1 MAADYSV
8 SLSLQVQSALASLR
22 ALTAGF
28 KKTDKAIDDTDK
40 ALNEFEQELKQ
51 QSRAVK
57 NTINAQTAYV
67 NKLKAL
73 QGGLTK
79 TSRKYK
85 LVTAEL
91 TKFEAKL
98 NSSKAAVAGFGRSIS
113 GLLGPLGVALASVA
127 GLQKAFAT
135 IAAQDFASA
144 KVRTLGVDSAAL
156 NEELKKVTASLKGQ
170 ASIVDLTA
178 SAYDVAS
185 AGFADAADAAQI
197 LEAAVNGAVGGFSD
211 TNTVAN
217 AATSV
222 LNAYGK
228 SASEAERLVDGFI
241 QTQNDGKIVVEEYAR
256 NIGKLA
262 PIAASVGVEIEEL
275 NGAIAAITASG
286 LNAEIGITGLRSAIA
301 KLSANSKEATDI
313 LAKYQVKIDA
323 NTIAADGLLGTLKK
337 LAKVT
342 DAADL
347 IKVLGTEA
355 GQSILPLLNNLEKTE
370 RLIENQKNVAGV
382 ARDAQ
387 VEAANTISG
396 AWRAVGNAFSDL
408 FADQSEASK
417 TLVPILNG
425 LADAIKAINSP
436 AGQAAIKIGA
446 MVTAVWALRKAIIAL
461 KATALAGWLAKLI
474 PLLAAGK
481 GGLVLMTAKTALL
494 TKATLAL
501 SAAMKTIPWLAAAAG
516 LAYVATEIFGA
527 FQEAEKLENL
537 INGFDTD
544 GINAEIKKLEKE
556 LENAQKQGESFID
569 MLMKFI
575 FQVDFAAERV
585 KGLKKNIND
594 LKAAEQVKLQL
605 TTDLRPDQGADLD
618 MAAIKKTVERV
629 EKEKERARKAG
640 VEKAK
645 QDADKAAKA
654 EEQRVKGI
662 ADQKARDARQLA
674 DLERDIRFQLEEDIA
689 EKRRQLIEAN
699 LDLERSRLK
708 ESQRGIFDTVRGIGL
723 DATQEEQEGLKR
735 EIAKLEDSI
744 RANTA
749 AMERASQGGPI
760 PGTSMGSY
768 REGGWG
774 PSGPNAYGPHFDIKE
789 ENGAWFS
796 RDALDRFV
804 KVNGQ
809 PLSSAITVPGGQFGA
824 MRPGGREHRA
834 WDYATNG
841 GNGVMTL
848 ANGAKWLETT
858 KTDWGDATAFMTPD
872 GKVYRV
878 IHGRFDPGSGG
889 QQQTQ
894 AAATGM
900 TAQTVGMGG
909 EIERQKT
916 ELEGLR
922 QKLIEVQNAAAGIN
936 ETIDLTR
943 VQEGVNLIRDRADSL
958 KQENDLLQLRND
970 LMAQGLEGAALD
982 TQLKL
987 AESQIKQ
994 TETMEYLNG
1003 EIAKQE
1009 KLVADAT
1016 AGTEEFVQAQL
1027 KLEKLRLLA
1036 AGLTDEW
1043 KRLNEEI
1050 SRGGQIAAQGEKG
1063 KIQTYMEGLED
1074 SINDTEGQVVAMA
1087 SSIESA
1093 VGGALNNIVNDLI
1106 KGNANIAESFSKMF
1120 IQIGQSFI
1128 QMATQMIAKALV
1140 LKALGVLFGGA
1151 TGAAGVATPAASAG
1165 VQGVAGSVASG
1176 FSQFLPSFSSPS
1188 SGSSAG
1194 SVTPVPITVEPFSAG
1209 PQPSTTQSFS
1219 TGFTTARENML
1230 TSQQTFATEQI
1241 TAAQDS
1247 MQSVGSGDGYTGG
1260 QIQVSY
1266 DVQRI
1271 NEVNYVS
1278 EEQMRESMKATI
1290 AQAEAEQLRM
1300 LRQVP
1305 TARRKAGIR

>member
-28 KKTDKAIDDTDK
+28 KKTDKAIDETDK

-57 NTINAQTAYV
+57 NTLNAQTAYV

-73 QGGLTK
+73 QGGLSK

-98 NSSKAAVAGFGRSIS
+98 NSSKGAVAGFGRSIS
-113 GLLGPLGVALASVA
+113 GLLGPLGVALAGVA

-135 IAAQDFASA
+135 ISAQDFASA

-156 NEELKKVTASLKGQ
+156 NVELKKVTASLKGQ
-170 ASIVDLTA
+170 ASVVDLTA
-178 SAYDVAS
+178 AAYDVAS
-185 AGFADAADAAQI
+185 AGYANAADAAKI
-197 LEAAVNGAVGGFSD
+197 LEASVNGAVGGFSD

-228 SASEAERLVDGFI
+228 SAADAERLVDGFI
-241 QTQNDGKIVVEEYAR
+241 QTQNDGKIVVAEYAA

-275 NGAIAAITASG
+275 NGAIASITSNG
-286 LNAEIGITGLRSAIA
+286 INAEIGITGLRSGIA

-313 LAKYQVKIDA
+313 LKKYKVEINA
-323 NTIAADGLLGTLKK
+323 NTIASDGLLGTLKK

-342 DAADL
+342 DQADVFK
-347 IKVLGTEA
+347 IVGVEA
-355 GQSILPLLNNLEKTE
+355 GQAIIPLINNLEKTE
-370 RLIENQKNVAGV
+370 RLIENQKDVAGV
-382 ARDAQ
+382 AKKAQ
-387 VEAANTISG
+387 EEAANTISG
-396 AWRAVGNAFSDL
+396 AWRAVGNSFSDL
-408 FADQSEASK
+408 FADQSAAAESI
-417 TLVPILNG
+417 VPILKSVAN
-425 LADAIKAINSP
+425 AIKAINSP
-436 AGQAAIKIGA
+436 AGQAALKLAA
-446 MVTAVWALRKAIIAL
+446 MATAIWGIQKAVIAL
-461 KATALAGWLAKLI
+461 KATAFIGWMTRLI
-474 PLLAAGK
+474 PLLKAGK
-481 GGLVLMTAKTALL
+481 LGLIAMKVQTGLL
-494 TKATLAL
+494 TKATYAL
-501 SAAMKTIPWLAAAAG
+501 STAMKTIPWVAAAAG
-516 LAYVATEIFGA
+516 LAYVGVEIFNA

-537 INGFDTD
+537 LNGFDTD
-544 GINAEIKKLEKE
+544 GINTEIKKLEKE
-556 LENAQKQGESFID
+556 IEDAKKEGASFID
-569 MLMKFI
+569 MLSGFI

-585 KGLKKNIND
+585 KGLEKNLND
-594 LKAAEQVKLQL
+594 LKYAQRIKLQL
-605 TTDLRPDQGADLD
+605 TTDLRPDQGGDLD
-618 MAAIKKTVERV
+618 MAAIRKTVERI
-629 EKEKERARKAG
+629 EKEKQAAKKRGEEEDKKAA
-640 VEKAK
+640 E
-645 QDADKAAKA
+645 KAAK
-654 EEQRVKGI
+654 EEERRLKGI

-674 DLERDIRFQLEEDIA
+674 DLERDLRFQLEEEVA
-689 EKRRQLIEAN
+689 EKRRRLIEAN
-699 LDLERSRLK
+699 LDLEQSRLD
-708 ESQRGIFDTVRGIGL
+708 EGQREIFGIIRGIGQ
-723 DATQEEQEGLKR
+723 DSTQERRDDLQRQL
-735 EIAKLEDSI
+735 AKLEDAI
-744 RANTA
+744 K
-749 AMERASQGGPI
+749 AMSGVIERASQGGPI
-760 PGTSMGSY
+760 PGTSKGSY

-789 ENGAWFS
+789 QNGAWFS
-796 RDALDRFV
+796 REALDKFV

-809 PLSSAITVPGGQFGA
+809 PLSSGTTVPGGQFGA

-834 WDYATNG
+834 WDYAFG
-841 GNGVMTL
+841 GQGVMTL
-848 ANGAKWLETT
+848 ANGAKWMETS

-894 AAATGM
+894 TAATGM
-900 TAQTVGMGG
+900 TAQSVG
-909 EIERQKT
+909 
-916 ELEGLR
+916 LEGER
-922 QKLIEVQNAAAGIN
+922 ARMEAEAAAIRQQLNQLNQEASEINPVLDTTKVEEGI
-936 ETIDLTR
+936 
-943 VQEGVNLIRDRADSL
+943 NLIRDRVKAM
-958 KQENDLLQLRND
+958 KAENDMIQLRNE
-970 LMAQGLEGAALD
+970 LMEQGLEGAALD
-982 TQLKL
+982 TQLQL
-987 AESQIKQ
+987 AESQREQ
-994 TETMEYLNG
+994 AQVMQVVNEA
-1003 EIAKQE
+1003 IAKQE
-1009 KLVADAT
+1009 KIIAGAT
-1016 AGTEEFVQAQL
+1016 AETEEFIEAQK
-1027 KLEKLRLLA
+1027 KLEKLKMLA
-1036 AGLTDEW
+1036 AGLTDQW
-1043 KRLNEEI
+1043 KLLNEEI
-1050 SRGGQIAAQGEKG
+1050 SRGGQLAAQGEKG

-1151 TGAAGVATPAASAG
+1151 TGAATPAASAGAG

-1194 SVTPVPITVEPFSAG
+1194 SAAPVPITVEPFSAG

-1247 MQSVGSGDGYTGG
+1247 MQSVGSGDGYGGG
-1260 QIQVSY
+1260 QINVSY